1 MDEAGGDFSLPKLA
15 KRIGVSQSSIYNHVS
30 GREEILE
37 LMRGRIISE
46 SPYVLEDEQDW
57 EASLRAIVRSYRDAF
72 ARHPKLAPLLV
83 LQTVQDA
90 QVMALYENLA
100 VALEAAG
107 FRGRDVMSA
116 ISTIDSFALGFALDL
131 AAPDVVWAPPAQGYP
146 PALTSALAHAGPPV
160 SEARQLST
168 SDSRY
173 SSPACIPVFS
183 RQCCEGRA
191 KLVGSGGPRLH
202 RHAHHRRAPTGPAGH
217 PRMRRRPEHPS
228 RNLEVVRPLRHFCP

>member
-1 MDEAGGDFSLPKLA
+1 MARPLVPLISVDALVTAALELVDEAGDFSLPKLA

-46 SPYVLEDEQDW
+46 RPYVLEDEQNW
-57 EASLRAIVRSYRDAF
+57 EASLRTIVRSYRDAF

-83 LQTVQDA
+83 LQTVQDQ

-100 VALEAAG
+100 VALQTAG

-116 ISTIDSFALGFALDL
+116 VSTIDSFALGFALDL

-146 PALTSALAHAGPPV
+146 TLSDALSHA
-160 SEARQLST
+160 
-168 SDSRY
+168 D
-173 SSPACIPVFS
+173 
-183 RQCCEGRA
+183 
-191 KLVGSGGPRLH
+191 
-202 RHAHHRRAPTGPAGH
+202 PAGQ
-217 PRMRRRPEHPS
+217 RGEAAFDFG
-228 RNLEVVRPLRHFCP
+228 LEILIAGLHARLQSSVL